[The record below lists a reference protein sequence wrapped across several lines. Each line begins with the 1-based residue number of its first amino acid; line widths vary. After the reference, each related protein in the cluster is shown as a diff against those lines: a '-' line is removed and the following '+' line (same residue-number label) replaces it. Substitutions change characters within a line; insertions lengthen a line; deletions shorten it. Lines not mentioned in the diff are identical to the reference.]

1 MSTVLGIAAMA
12 GIAFVTAR
20 FFYELFNAFY
30 CLILTGLTKIRLRK
44 PTLPSKMATAKVILG
59 ASVGTWIL
67 FLLFFPAIFTVA
79 IL

>member
-30 CLILTGLTKIRLRK
+30 CLILAGLTKIRLRK
-44 PTLPSKMATAKVILG
+44 PSKMATAKVILG
-59 ASVGTWIL
+59 ASLGTWIL